1 MANKSV
7 YDFSSETLHGQPVP
21 LSSYRGKVLLI
32 VNVYHRLNALMEMFG
47 HLNFTVLGFPC
58 NQFGLQS
65 PEVNHEMLNIL
76 KYVRPGGGFVP
87 KFPVFSKVEVNGLNE
102 DPLFTFLKFTEWIY
116 YPYSLF
122 FSYQRYIKK
131 FYWSPIKVNDI
142 RWNFEKFLITA
153 NGMPFKRYELHCPI
167 VQVEKDIAELL

>member
-1 MANKSV
+1 MQKTEV
-7 YDFSSETLHGQPVP
+7 LTFFFTLVC
-21 LSSYRGKVLLI
+21 
-32 VNVYHRLNALMEMFG
+32 A
-47 HLNFTVLGFPC
+47 
-58 NQFGLQS
+58 
-65 PEVNHEMLNIL
+65 EVNHEMLNIL

-102 DPLFTFLKFTEWIY
+102 DPLFTFLKVHYVLLKAERYKFTEWIY

-122 FSYQRYIKK
+122 FSYQRCRCLTLKNSDTMSFPVSPQESLPFVNPVIGDIKK

-153 NGMPFKRYELHCPI
+153 NGMPFKR
-167 VQVEKDIAELL
+167 